1 MVLSVADM
9 GIKPFPMSQ
18 NTGIVTRHNITAR
31 GLAQVKSCMLAG
43 LKIGQKSVG
52 DSCQTLVGMSHKETL
67 ERAYQQTIAC
77 LIDSHNKP
85 ALPLLRCILQLYH
98 SAAMRECAA
107 KIRFH

>member
-18 NTGIVTRHNITAR
+18 HTGIVTRHNITAR

-52 DSCQTLVGMSHKETL
+52 DS
-67 ERAYQQTIAC
+67 
-77 LIDSHNKP
+77 
-85 ALPLLRCILQLYH
+85 
-98 SAAMRECAA
+98 
-107 KIRFH
+107 